1 MPTPHSLQLCV
12 VVPAYNEEG
21 CIESV
26 LAGLR
31 DFFAARFEAFNI
43 IVVNDGS
50 RDRSAEILDRLAAA
64 DPRIVPIHQPNGG
77 HGNAL
82 LHGYTEALA
91 LSPEWIFQIDS
102 DDQFAIADFDTLW
115 AKRDNS
121 RFITGR
127 RVARHDAFHR
137 LVITRVLRY
146 LNTLLFGTLIP
157 DANIP
162 FRLMRGDFLAR
173 LLPLIP
179 ADAFA
184 PNIFLAVLARRS
196 GEELFQIPV
205 THRDRATGTVSIVR
219 WRLIKACFRSAR
231 ELATFRCALP
241 RALNTLRE
249 PR

>member
-1 MPTPHSLQLCV
+1 M
-12 VVPAYNEEG
+12 VPAYNEEG

-26 LAGLR
+26 LTGLR
-31 DFFAARFEAFNI
+31 DFFAARFEAFKI

-50 RDRSAEILDRLAAA
+50 RDRTPQILDRLAAVE
-64 DPRIVPIHQPNGG
+64 PRIVPIHQPNGG

-82 LHGYTEALA
+82 LHGYTDALA

-115 AKRDNS
+115 AKRDQS

-137 LVITRVLRY
+137 LVITRILRY
-146 LNTLLFGTLIP
+146 LNTLLFGTRIP

-162 FRLMRGDFLAR
+162 FRLMRTDFLAR

-196 GEELFQIPV
+196 GEDLFQIPV
-205 THRDRATGTVSIVR
+205 THRDRTTGAVSIVR
-219 WRLIKACFRSAR
+219 WRLIKACFRSVR
-231 ELATFRCALP
+231 ELVAFRCALP
-241 RALNTLRE
+241 HALTTLKE